1 MFGLTKREQRW
12 KAEQQAA
19 EVLAGLAVAALQA
32 NAQVRVAEA
41 KTDEAELERV
51 CSLYEEL
58 LYAVGS
64 KHPGETRH
72 QTALRYI
79 QQAEAPR
86 VSAAQCDGPN
96 DKANRPLPATEVK

>member
-19 EVLAGLAVAALQA
+19 EVLAGLAAVAIRGVADA
-32 NAQVRVAEA
+32 RIAEAQVD
-41 KTDEAELERV
+41 TNELSRLRG
-51 CSLYEEL
+51 LYEEL
-58 LYAVGS
+58 LFAVGN
-64 KHPGETRH
+64 KYPGETRH

-86 VSAAQCDGPN
+86 ISAAQCEGPN
-96 DKANRPLPATEVK
+96 VGIEPPLEK